1 MEWFH
6 HDFSPP
12 PSARE
17 YDDQDHEKD
26 ASTHSDEEL
35 HASSL
40 CWSAT
45 FVVDFAGVY
54 LAKPN

>member
-6 HDFSPP
+6 HDLSPP

-26 ASTHSDEEL
+26 ASTETDEEF

-40 CWSAT
+40 
-45 FVVDFAGVY
+45 AG
-54 LAKPN
+54 LQPL